1 MFRNF
6 YDLHICPHIIDFFMN
21 MNLIKKQR
29 LKVIPNA
36 KGKVLEIGIGS
47 GSNLEFY
54 DQSQVEKIYA
64 LDPHPKLADMT
75 KKKADK
81 LGIEVDFFPV
91 RADRIPIEDHF
102 FDTIVCTYTLCSIED
117 PIKALEEI
125 KRVLSPS
132 GQYIFSEHGLAPEE
146 NVVTWQ
152 NRLNPIQKIIGG
164 GCNLNR
170 NIPNL
175 IEESGYKIDEL
186 NQGYIPGP
194 KFISYHYWGH
204 SVPI

>member
-21 MNLIKKQR
+21 MNIIKKQR

-64 LDPHPKLADMT
+64 LDPHPKLEDMT

-91 RADRIPIEDHF
+91 KADKIPIEDHF

-117 PIKALEEI
+117 PIKALKEI

-146 NVVTWQ
+146 NVVLWQ
-152 NRLNPIQKIIGG
+152 NRLNPIQKVIGG

-170 NIPNL
+170 NIPHL

>member
-21 MNLIKKQR
+21 MNIIKKQR

-54 DQSQVEKIYA
+54 DQNQVEKIYA

-91 RADRIPIEDHF
+91 KADKIPIEDHF

-117 PIKALEEI
+117 PIKALKEI

-146 NVVTWQ
+146 NVVLWQ
-152 NRLNPIQKIIGG
+152 NRLNPIQKVIGG

>member
-21 MNLIKKQR
+21 MNIIKKQR

-91 RADRIPIEDHF
+91 KADKIPIEDHF

-117 PIKALEEI
+117 PIKALKEI

-146 NVVTWQ
+146 NVVIWQ
-152 NRLNPIQKIIGG
+152 NRLNPIQKVIGG

>member
-21 MNLIKKQR
+21 MNIIKKQR

-54 DQSQVEKIYA
+54 DQNQVEKIYA

-81 LGIEVDFFPV
+81 LGIKVDFFPIK
-91 RADRIPIEDHF
+91 ADKIPIEDHF

-117 PIKALEEI
+117 PVKALKEI

-146 NVVTWQ
+146 NVVLWQ
-152 NRLNPIQKIIGG
+152 NRLNPIQNVIGG

-170 NIPNL
+170 NIPYL

-186 NQGYIPGP
+186 HQGYIPGP
-194 KFISYHYWGH
+194 KFISYHYWGY